1 MRRLARI
8 AWVVPAL
15 LVGCSYANRPLNDVS
30 VALEERARNATR
42 AATFA
47 AVDAPRYPRPP
58 GPASEREV
66 RSAGPA
72 AAADPVDT
80 VPDGYFVGLAISG
93 GGSRSANFAAACML
107 QLQRVG
113 LLKRVDYIASVSGGS
128 LAAAYYCLHG
138 DGPGGW
144 NPKEVQRRLTHP
156 FANDM
161 LIQGIMPWTW
171 VALLLSD
178 YDRDDML
185 ARTLQNNL
193 FTAQN
198 GHGQTYGDLRADRP
212 RLLITATD
220 LQSGRRFV
228 YCNETFDQIN
238 SDLSKY
244 PVAYAVAAT
253 SSVPVLLHEVT
264 LRDFTTIFPQYRH
277 LIDGTINDN
286 LGIETLVET
295 YRSQEEA
302 ARSGHRPD
310 PYPNGAVFIVLDA
323 RVEYDQDI
331 STQSDTGFIT
341 ALTSAAGLTGSALLN
356 RASAAGLDDVVIKN
370 APDTATAREV
380 RAALAKLDADG
391 YTEFK
396 TVGGH
401 PIRVAH
407 MALTQ
412 LESVSELPYRS
423 FQESVNST
431 STYFNIDPEKA
442 YQLYVAAE
450 LLMRNKFEP
459 QFRAIL
465 NEMDGP
471 PATRPAATQ
480 P

>member
-1 MRRLARI
+1 VQLCQPPAERRVGRPGGPGEEPYPCGDVPRAPGLAS
-8 AWVVPAL
+8 
-15 LVGCSYANRPLNDVS
+15 G
-30 VALEERARNATR
+30 
-42 AATFA
+42 
-47 AVDAPRYPRPP
+47 
-58 GPASEREV
+58 REV

-72 AAADPVDT
+72 AASEDVDT

-93 GGSRSANFAAACML
+93 GGSRSANFAAACMF
-107 QLQRVG
+107 QLQRIG
-113 LLKRVDYIASVSGGS
+113 LLRRVDYIASVSGGS

-144 NPKEVQRRLTHP
+144 NPGEVESRLTHP

-161 LIQGIMPWTW
+161 LIQGLMPWTW
-171 VALLLSD
+171 AALMLTD

-185 ARTLQNNL
+185 AKTLQDHL
-193 FTAQN
+193 FTAPD
-198 GHGQTYGDLRADRP
+198 GHGQTYGDLRPDRP

-220 LQSGRRFV
+220 LQSGRRFI
-228 YCNETFDQIN
+228 YCDETFNQIN

-264 LRDFTTIFPQYRH
+264 LRDFSTVFPEYRH

-295 YRSQEEA
+295 YRSQEES
-302 ARSGHRPD
+302 ARSAGRPD

-331 STQSDTGFIT
+331 STQSDTGFIN

-356 RASAAGLDDVVIKN
+356 RASAAALDDVVLKN
-370 APDTATAREV
+370 APDAATAKDV
-380 RAALAKLDADG
+380 RDAVTKLDADG
-391 YTEFK
+391 YVEFN
-396 TVGGH
+396 GAGSH
-401 PIRVAH
+401 RIRVAR

-412 LESVSELPYRS
+412 LENVSELPYRS

-459 QFRAIL
+459 ALGAIVR
-465 NEMDGP
+465 EMDAGGG
-471 PATRPAATQ
+471 AAATTRP
-480 P
+480 